1 MADWAKIAVKVGLI
15 VIFTAA
21 IIALF
26 VAVPIPPI
34 TLTNDVIDGIAFAK
48 SYLTYWMPTFP
59 AVFSFGLAVLGF
71 ELGVLIFKFTVQSA
85 KWLMKVNE

>member
-26 VAVPIPPI
+26 VAVPIPAV
-34 TLTNDVIDGIAFAK
+34 TLSNDVVNGISFAK
-48 SYLTYWMPTFP
+48 TFLIYWMPTFP
-59 AVFSFGLAVLGF
+59 SVFAFALAVAGF
-71 ELGVLIFKFTVQSA
+71 ELGVLIFKFTVQAA